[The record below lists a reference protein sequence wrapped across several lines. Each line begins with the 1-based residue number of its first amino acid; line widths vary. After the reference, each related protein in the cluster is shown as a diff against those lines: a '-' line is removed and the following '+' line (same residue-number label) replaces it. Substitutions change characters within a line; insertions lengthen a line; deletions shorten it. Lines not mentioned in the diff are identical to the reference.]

1 MDERELSIDSTEA
14 YDIAESLSERLGKST
29 TEIVLDALRRLDRE
43 TGLPDVAGL
52 TPERRAEHERFMA
65 LVHSHQPFV
74 LPGATSDH
82 RDMYDEFGLP
92 DMTVSRDRSR
102 FLGAGR
108 NCPRRA

>member
-52 TPERRAEHERFMA
+52 TPERRAEHERFMPW
-65 LVHSHQPFV
+65 ST
-74 LPGATSDH
+74 ATNLLSCQAPH
-82 RDMYDEFGLP
+82 PITATCMTSSACRYDGLP
-92 DMTVSRDRSR
+92 
-102 FLGAGR
+102 
-108 NCPRRA
+108 